1 MFRDHRVI
9 ALIPARGG
17 SKSMHYKNLREL
29 GGRSLLAW
37 AAGTGQGSKHIDRII
52 LSTDDERI
60 ASAGRALGI
69 EIYMRPAELATDTAL
84 VADAIRHL
92 WATLKAEGETAD
104 IMVLLE
110 CTSPFRSSQLVDR
123 CIARLINDELD
134 SLATFQEAS
143 LNPERAW
150 RLVDG
155 LPQPF
160 IEGTVP
166 WKPRQTLT
174 PAYQLTGAVYV
185 FRPDLLPPGSPS
197 ILFGRFGAEIVHD
210 EPAIDIDTEQDLRL
224 ANALLDAQ

>member
-37 AAGTGQGSKHIDRII
+37 AVGVGKGSKYVDRII

-60 ASAGRALGI
+60 AKAGRELDI

-84 VADAIRHL
+84 VADVIRHL
-92 WATLKAEGETAD
+92 WATLKSEGEAAD

-123 CIARLINDELD
+123 CIARLVDDELD

-174 PAYQLTGAVYV
+174 PAYQLTGAVYA
-185 FRPDLLPPGSPS
+185 FRPDRLPPGSPS

>member
-17 SKSMHYKNLREL
+17 SKSIHYKNLREL
-29 GGRSLLAW
+29 GGRSLLSW
-37 AAGTGQGSKHIDRII
+37 AAGTARGAKFIDRII
-52 LSTDDERI
+52 LSTEDARI
-60 ASAGRALGI
+60 AKAGRDLGI
-69 EIYMRPAELATDTAL
+69 EVYMRPAELATDTAL
-84 VADAIRHL
+84 VADVIRHL
-92 WATLKAEGETAD
+92 WATLRKEGESAD
-104 IMVLLE
+104 ILVLLE
-110 CTSPFRSSQLVDR
+110 CTSPFRSSQLVER
-123 CIARLINDELD
+123 CIARLVEDELD

-160 IEGTVP
+160 IAGTVP
-166 WKPRQTLT
+166 WKPRQSLT

-185 FRPDLLPPGSPS
+185 FRPDLLPQGSPS

-210 EPAIDIDTEQDLRL
+210 EQAIDIDTEQDLRL

>member
-1 MFRDHRVI
+1 MFGRHRVI
-9 ALIPARGG
+9 AMIPARGG
-17 SKSMHYKNLREL
+17 SKSMHYKNLRDL

-37 AAGTGQGSKHIDRII
+37 AAGTGQGSRLIDRVI
-52 LSTDDERI
+52 LSTDDQRI
-60 ASAGRALGI
+60 ASAGRDLNL
-69 EIYMRPAELATDTAL
+69 EVYMRPDELATDTAL

-104 IMVLLE
+104 ILVLLE

-123 CIARLINDELD
+123 CITRLVNDNLD
-134 SLATFQEAS
+134 SLATFQEAL

-160 IEGTVP
+160 IEGTIP

-174 PAYQLTGAVYV
+174 PAFQLTGAVYV
-185 FRPDLLPPGSPS
+185 FRPDLLPKNSPS
-197 ILFGRFGAEIVHD
+197 ILFGRFGAEVVHD